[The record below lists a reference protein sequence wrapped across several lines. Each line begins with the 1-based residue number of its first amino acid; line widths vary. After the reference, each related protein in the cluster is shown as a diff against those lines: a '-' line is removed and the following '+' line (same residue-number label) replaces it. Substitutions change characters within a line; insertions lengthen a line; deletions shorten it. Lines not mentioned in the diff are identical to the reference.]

1 MFLYITTFVLLLV
14 MLYIVAYQ
22 EFFVDTPLLVLRTE
36 RSPLDIIVTSKHDTN
51 MKPLENIDI
60 EHHIIVNPKEKR
72 CNDCNAIV
80 INFFSLLK
88 AKSLYKLLGVMPTEN
103 TLIFVKRLNNIK
115 DETLYDVLKDN
126 KKIIGYTSTDHE
138 FLIRAVSIAM
148 GVPQPNLRMMESPFS
163 SNDIYCMFYF
173 QELEHDKI
181 SFPRDIN
188 PYVLDLGMVDV
199 DMLRSMIPYC
209 EIKNKDFQKLID
221 NYMDRYSI
229 KTCITIKN
237 VVAGNE
243 DFNEQ
248 KYAQVIT
255 LLRNHLND
263 STQINFFSQFASK
276 STFIEGFV
284 DDNLYINPSMNVHG
298 FYEADKKLLTVFSET
313 IDGIKLQQLDK
324 IKLTNQQRAEENG
337 EYTVKQVSSKY
348 TILEKDP
355 TETTKDD
362 LNKYVCVGDPDKR
375 TKQHC
380 ESVKK
385 NVWDRPCVRN
395 DECPFYQRNKNYPN
409 YRGGCIDGLCEMPS
423 GVKRKGFRYYDEN
436 TPPLCYS
443 CPLNNPYCCKSQ
455 TKPDYVFSLDSFER
469 QNSMG
474 DRTWFWVP
482 A

>member
-1 MFLYITTFVLLLV
+1 
-14 MLYIVAYQ
+14 
-22 EFFVDTPLLVLRTE
+22 
-36 RSPLDIIVTSKHDTN
+36 

-263 STQINFFSQFASK
+263 STQINFFL
-276 STFIEGFV
+276 
-284 DDNLYINPSMNVHG
+284 NLQVKVH
-298 FYEADKKLLTVFSET
+298 LLKV
-313 IDGIKLQQLDK
+313 L
-324 IKLTNQQRAEENG
+324 
-337 EYTVKQVSSKY
+337 
-348 TILEKDP
+348 
-355 TETTKDD
+355 
-362 LNKYVCVGDPDKR
+362 
-375 TKQHC
+375 
-380 ESVKK
+380 
-385 NVWDRPCVRN
+385 
-395 DECPFYQRNKNYPN
+395 
-409 YRGGCIDGLCEMPS
+409 
-423 GVKRKGFRYYDEN
+423 
-436 TPPLCYS
+436 
-443 CPLNNPYCCKSQ
+443 
-455 TKPDYVFSLDSFER
+455 
-469 QNSMG
+469 
-474 DRTWFWVP
+474 
-482 A
+482 